1 MRSIKLS
8 KTGLNKLRSNQ
19 LELKHQDFEG
29 SIKSIPPGEW
39 FYFEGQHP
47 EKWIGFINPQVD
59 EKFICAYAIEKN
71 VEGTTAN
78 PEEIISK
85 NLETAIRKR
94 ESVLGYEKNSRLFFG
109 VNDGIPGLII
119 DQFENAIIIQ
129 INVAGI
135 DKYRDFISSFL
146 EKRLNRKAFLL
157 DNPRYREK
165 EFLPIYDSPTLPDI
179 EIQEN
184 GLRYKIRSEV
194 LQKVGFY
201 YDHRENRLQLMNFL
215 ERFNRTYERGLD
227 LFSYVGAWGCSAL
240 KKNVKK
246 VDFVDQGDFFHELS
260 VSLES
265 NGFYDRG
272 IFYRQD
278 VFKFLDEQ
286 ISKKTNYDLILCDPP
301 AFAKSASQKS
311 QALDGYTKLHRK
323 VFKLLGPSSLVAFSS
338 CTHYV
343 SHEEFQKNV
352 LLAAQKENRKIQ
364 LLYSGMQGFD
374 HPVSTQSDRS
384 NYIKSYFYIVE

>member
-8 KTGLNKLRSNQ
+8 KTGLNKLRSHQ

-29 SIKSIPPGEW
+29 SIKSIPPGDW
-39 FYFEGQHP
+39 CVFDGGNSDQ
-47 EKWIGFINPQVD
+47 WIGFLNPQVD
-59 EKFICAYAIEKN
+59 EKFVCAYVLEKIKEKE
-71 VEGTTAN
+71 VLS
-78 PEEIISK
+78 PEEIIAGY
-85 NLETAIRKR
+85 LERAILKR
-94 ESVLGYEKNSRLFFG
+94 ESLQGYEKNSRLFFG
-109 VNDGIPGLII
+109 INDGVPGLII
-119 DQFENAIIIQ
+119 DQFENAVIVQ

-135 DKYRDFISSFL
+135 DRFRDFIAGYL
-146 EKRLNRKAFLL
+146 EKRLERKAYLL

-165 EFLPIYDSPTLPDI
+165 EFLPIYNNTSLPDI
-179 EIQEN
+179 EIFEN
-184 GLRYKIRSEV
+184 DIKYKIRSEV

-201 YDHRENRLQLMNFL
+201 YDHRENRLQLMNCL
-215 ERFNRTYERGLD
+215 KRFNRTFEKGLD

-240 KKNVKK
+240 KSGVKK
-246 VDFVDQGDFFHELS
+246 VDFVDQGDFFNELS
-260 VSLES
+260 FSLEA

-272 IFYRQD
+272 IFYRSD

-286 ISKKTNYDLILCDPP
+286 SAKKNSYDLILCDPP

-311 QALDGYTKLHRK
+311 QALDGYSKLHRK
-323 VFKLLGPSSLVAFSS
+323 VFKLLTPNSVVAFSS

-352 LLAAQKENRKIQ
+352 LQAAQKENRKIQ
-364 LLYSGMQGFD
+364 LIFSGMQGFD
-374 HPVSTQSDRS
+374 HPVSTQEDKS